1 MRFRRFMAP
10 ALAALA
16 LCYGASLVTADEYD
30 EGQIKI
36 TREALKGKKV
46 GFVPLSM
53 GFDLPQAWYEG
64 LKRDSEKWGYEV
76 IVRDP
81 NWNVQAGAQ
90 ALNELIAQKPDVL
103 IFHPLE
109 MQAYAKLVKKAMDNG
124 INVIQINLKSPNN
137 GDAYVGANWYEI
149 GAESAEQLVKA
160 CGKDS
165 GKSGKVAIVQGVPT
179 TATSQIAI
187 PGFEDVLKQHPEM
200 SIVANQSADWDATK
214 AHAVTS
220 TILKQNPDLCGI
232 YDLWEV
238 QAMGTAAAIK
248 EAGKQGQIALVT
260 YGGGQKQAGCDNVA
274 NGNFTADVIADAT
287 SQAHDLVNV
296 VQYLLQHK
304 PVPGSAPIGIYTTN
318 KVITK
323 DNADAGLCWTME
335 DLKANGPR

>member
-1 MRFRRFMAP
+1 MNIRRLIVP
-10 ALAALA
+10 IIAALA
-16 LCYGASLVTADEYD
+16 LCYGASLTVADEFD
-30 EGQIKI
+30 EGQIKL

-46 GFVPLSM
+46 GFVPISM

-90 ALNELIAQKPDVL
+90 ALNQLIAEKPDVL

-109 MQAYAKLVKKAMDNG
+109 MQAYAKLVKKALDAG
-124 INVIQINLKSPNN
+124 INVIQINLKSLNN

-149 GAESAEQLVKA
+149 GAQAATELVGM
-160 CGKDS
+160 CGQGS

-179 TATSQIAI
+179 TTTSQIGI
-187 PGFEDVLKQHPEM
+187 QGFEDIVKEHPEVQV
-200 SIVANQSADWDATK
+200 VANQAADWDATK

-238 QAMGTAAAIK
+238 QAMGTSAAIT

-274 NGNFTADVIADAT
+274 NGNFTADIIADAT
-287 SQAHDLVNV
+287 TQAHDLVNA
-296 VQYLLQHK
+296 VQFLLQNK
-304 PVPGSAPIGIYTTN
+304 PVPGSKPFGIYTPV
-318 KVITK
+318 KIITK
-323 DNADAGLCWTME
+323 ENANAGLCWTME
-335 DLKANGPR
+335 DLKKYGTR